1 MDSSDA
7 VFFPDSLLCELLA
20 SSLVGLSWISSGDWD
35 PDSIVSLVNRTN
47 KSYSIKRKFIKTKWT
62 EEKENMI
69 KIMKEIIDFK
79 NMNISCI
86 PLKY

>member
-35 PDSIVSLVNRTN
+35 PDSIVSLVNRTD
-47 KSYSIKRKFIKTKWT
+47 KSYSTCSKLITLIKVLT
-62 EEKENMI
+62 M
-69 KIMKEIIDFK
+69 
-79 NMNISCI
+79 S
-86 PLKY
+86 

>member
-35 PDSIVSLVNRTN
+35 PASIVSLVNRTN
-47 KSYSIKRKFIKTKWT
+47 KSYSIKSKFIKTKST
-62 EEKENMI
+62 YQNEHTITIN
-69 KIMKEIIDFK
+69 KEIIDFK
-79 NMNISCI
+79 NINISCI

>member
-7 VFFPDSLLCELLA
+7 VFFLDSLLCELLT

-35 PDSIVSLVNRTN
+35 PHSIVSLVNQTN
-47 KSYSIKRKFIKTKWT
+47 KSYSIKSKFIKSKSTFKID
-62 EEKENMI
+62 NII
-69 KIMKEIIDFK
+69 KSIKKIIHVK
-79 NMNISCI
+79 NIYIICI